1 MWKQVYRGDSQGQ
14 EEMNEKKNVQ
24 EGTVWPK
31 SSQNGI
37 DKELK
42 ETKTY
47 LQSLIIFDCT
57 AVILLQANSCPIGWI
72 WQGNS

>member
-47 LQSLIIFDCT
+47 LQSLIVFDYT